1 MGDTRNAYNIL
12 VMKPEVK
19 ERLGNIGRWNDNI
32 EMYLKTQDM
41 RILIGFIW
49 LRNKALR
56 QERGTF

>member
-49 LRNKALR
+49 LRKKALR